1 MRPTITIEEEDPV
14 DLVLVVAVV
23 ASVGA
28 KERLE
33 SADKLVAE

>member
-23 ASVGA
+23 ESVGA

-33 SADKLVAE
+33 SVDKLVAE